1 MLHED
6 TLTCGFGAE
15 VAAWIADEC
24 FDDLDAPVMRLAARD
39 TPVDTIDDDSSGFRG
54 FTVVPARRKETT
66 PEMLIATPCAKA
78 KISPDHRSSA
88 SLDVTSHADARMRTS
103 SNSEGDNY
111 VGATEQYGASPPMSS
126 VRLCEPGS

>member
-39 TPVDTIDDDSSGFRG
+39 TPVAYEPTL
-54 FTVVPARRKETT
+54 E
-66 PEMLIATPCAKA
+66 
-78 KISPDHRSSA
+78 
-88 SLDVTSHADARMRTS
+88 DAILPQV
-103 SNSEGDNY
+103 GDIERHLAHLLSY
-111 VGATEQYGASPPMSS
+111 
-126 VRLCEPGS
+126 